1 LKKGVIVAADSTD
14 AKDKGSDYAFADADG
29 AIDLEFS
36 TGHLA
41 AGQYTMVARGD
52 ISGITAVGECRLH

>member
-1 LKKGVIVAADSTD
+1 MDND
-14 AKDKGSDYAFADADG
+14 AGDG